1 MSNADSR
8 RRRRR
13 PALLRPSPTRKLA
26 VRAIAASPWRMARRS
41 ACQTRTRRYRCPLRG
56 IGHGGRCTAR
66 RGNGSSA
73 WACGALQWEEEFRR
87 KAAAA
92 ERLAAKEKEM
102 KKAAK
107 VC

>member
-1 MSNADSR
+1 
-8 RRRRR
+8 
-13 PALLRPSPTRKLA
+13 
-26 VRAIAASPWRMARRS
+26 
-41 ACQTRTRRYRCPLRG
+41 
-56 IGHGGRCTAR
+56 
-66 RGNGSSA
+66 
-73 WACGALQWEEEFRR
+73 LQWEEEFRR